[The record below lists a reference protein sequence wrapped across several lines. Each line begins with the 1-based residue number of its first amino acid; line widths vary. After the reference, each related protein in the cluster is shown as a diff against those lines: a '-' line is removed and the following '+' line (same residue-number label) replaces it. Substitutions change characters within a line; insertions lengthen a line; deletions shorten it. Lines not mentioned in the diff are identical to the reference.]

1 MAVARRLS
9 GGGRGGCVVPMRE
22 RELQRLC
29 RGVDGVG
36 SEKICK
42 QLRSMCV
49 MRPSTEF
56 DLFSNSISIPWVT
69 IILITII
76 TLFR

>member
-1 MAVARRLS
+1 M
-9 GGGRGGCVVPMRE
+9 VPMRE

-56 DLFSNSISIPWVT
+56 DFRLVLKQYQHSVGHYNFNYNNNVISLTYNGSNIFVH
-69 IILITII
+69 
-76 TLFR
+76 